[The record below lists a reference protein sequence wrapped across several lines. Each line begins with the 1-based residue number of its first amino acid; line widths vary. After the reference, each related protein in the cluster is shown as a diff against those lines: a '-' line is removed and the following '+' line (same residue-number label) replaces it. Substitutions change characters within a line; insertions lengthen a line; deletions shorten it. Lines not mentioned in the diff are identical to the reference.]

1 MTPISGGGN
10 GPSRLLL
17 PFLRF
22 HFPFPRRGGGWG
34 RRWLDLQ
41 QSLLHKQWMN
51 PLLEPYPPLSLFDL
65 TGNNPHHVA
74 DARVVHE
81 SDFDGWRI
89 SDDGVMGG
97 YSTCQATLIEPKTA
111 TTTVSSMS
119 QLQQQSSIINNQTT
133 TTKKTTPTIQEQ
145 SSNEEKTNS
154 LSSSSASSSSSSS
167 TPSSSTSSIHST
179 QDHAAHNHDAD
190 GIVLESSS
198 SSSLHQQQ
206 KQPQQSQE
214 LTPSSFSTTLQQ
226 QPQQEEEESASSSSS
241 SSSSLP
247 LSISYLHWTGNI
259 DTTIGLEST
268 FDRAGFATLKSPT
281 IAFGGINLN
290 EHYEALEI
298 TCRCDARIYTVHITI
313 GDSILPH
320 DMFRGYI
327 SNAGLLPMNNNSSN
341 NFHQG
346 NNKKNKKKKRINK
359 RTIYTYHHT
368 TKNMNDMSTK
378 SVPMRGQEQSQRTVV
393 PTKNIPTWDL
403 PATTTTTTT
412 SSTSS
417 ASSPWS
423 SSSWLSSSSSSSST
437 LDNINDKN
445 IVVEEEISHQQI
457 IQQQDEYNEIKNDE
471 QQEQQ
476 QDDDNDDNDDD
487 ESSTNYHYPL
497 GIVDIPVEERAFET
511 LYLPFSEFGS
521 GARRLEGRI
530 VIESIG
536 FTLMDGQSGNF
547 CFDLACIRAV
557 NFGPNHIGVWEQGG
571 GGGQQ
576 QQEETT
582 MTTTT
587 SENSSTL
594 TETLTE
600 TTTTTRTIIDP
611 LNPFGDDKVSAELP
625 RSKRRKD
632 RPRMLDDD

>member
-97 YSTCQATLIEPKTA
+97 YSTCQATLIEPT

-119 QLQQQSSIINNQTT
+119 QLQQQQSSIINDQTT
-133 TTKKTTPTIQEQ
+133 TTKTTTPMIQEQ

-154 LSSSSASSSSSSS
+154 LSSSSASSSSSSSS

-198 SSSLHQQQ
+198 SLHQQQ
-206 KQPQQSQE
+206 SPQQSQE
-214 LTPSSFSTTLQQ
+214 LTPSSSSTTLQQ
-226 QPQQEEEESASSSSS
+226 QPQQEEESASSSSS
-241 SSSSLP
+241 SLLP
-247 LSISYLHWTGNI
+247 LSISYLHWTGNT

-281 IAFGGINLN
+281 IAFGGINLD

-327 SNAGLLPMNNNSSN
+327 SNAGLLPMNNNSSSSSS
-341 NFHQG
+341 NFHHQG

-378 SVPMRGQEQSQRTVV
+378 SAAMRGQEQSQRTVV

-403 PATTTTTTT
+403 PATTTTT

-417 ASSPWS
+417 VSSPWS
-423 SSSWLSSSSSSSST
+423 SSSWLSSSSST

-457 IQQQDEYNEIKNDE
+457 IQQQQDEYNDKKNDE
-471 QQEQQ
+471 QQQEQQ
-476 QDDDNDDNDDD
+476 QQQDDDNDDD
-487 ESSTNYHYPL
+487 ESSTNYHRNHDHYPL
-497 GIVDIPVEERAFET
+497 GIDDIPVEERAFET

-557 NFGPNHIGVWEQGG
+557 NFGPNHIGVWEQGQG
-571 GGGQQ
+571 GEGGQQ
-576 QQEETT
+576 EQDET
-582 MTTTT
+582 TTTT

-600 TTTTTRTIIDP
+600 TTTRTIIDP